1 MEVIKFKITWYIYLN
16 FPIIFSGRKRVFFF
30 LHKRFNCLLCVVS
43 CSVSSEE
50 EDIHKRDYN
59 VSPITPRSAAQ
70 LRLRFL
76 SRVGQQV
83 RLILFILHRHPKCT
97 FNNFHSLRHSTLN
110 TPYLQVNRLYA
121 RIFCELRR
129 IFPLVLYVKSS
140 NKRIINSLYFI
151 FQYFGI
157 QFSKYIPQPCL
168 STVLIA

>member
-30 LHKRFNCLLCVVS
+30 FFFFFFLKKRLNCLLCVVS
-43 CSVSSEE
+43 CSISSEE

-97 FNNFHSLRHSTLN
+97 CNNFHSLRHSTLN
-110 TPYLQVNRLYA
+110 TPY
-121 RIFCELRR
+121 
-129 IFPLVLYVKSS
+129 P
-140 NKRIINSLYFI
+140 
-151 FQYFGI
+151 
-157 QFSKYIPQPCL
+157 
-168 STVLIA
+168 

>member
-30 LHKRFNCLLCVVS
+30 FFFFLHKRCLLCVVS
-43 CSVSSEE
+43 CSISSEE

-83 RLILFILHRHPKCT
+83 RLILFILHRRPKCACT
-97 FNNFHSLRHSTLN
+97 IFTRYGILHWIHLIHRLTDNTRGYFASYVEFFRSYCMLNHRIRELLIHFTSFSSTLASSFQNTSHSL
-110 TPYLQVNRLYA
+110 V
-121 RIFCELRR
+121 
-129 IFPLVLYVKSS
+129 
-140 NKRIINSLYFI
+140 
-151 FQYFGI
+151 
-157 QFSKYIPQPCL
+157 
-168 STVLIA
+168 